1 MTVQNDYLILTLGPS
16 LVDQQLA
23 EENLLPSDYTQLYT
37 DRFNEE
43 NLTDSTSLDFLRQLQ
58 STINVLDCQPV
69 SRNSCEI
76 TIVNPPLLM
85 LHCTLHRDQAG

>member
-69 SRNSCEI
+69 SRNS
-76 TIVNPPLLM
+76 L
-85 LHCTLHRDQAG
+85 